1 MKMPRT
7 LSGWLALAL
16 LCSPVLAST
25 QATEALVARGD
36 QLWKEGKLEDARQSF
51 QTALL
56 AEPRSTEIQMK
67 LGGLQLSTND
77 FAASIQTYKNVI
89 SLDGRNVR
97 AWLGL
102 GFSYLHTGKSSLSMA
117 AFDEAIRLD
126 PSKKVA
132 LQPVMDKLQ
141 KP

>member
-1 MKMPRT
+1 MVW
-7 LSGWLALAL
+7 GWLALAL
-16 LCSPVLAST
+16 LCGTV
-25 QATEALVARGD
+25 QATTKSTEALVARGD
-36 QLWKEGKLEDARQSF
+36 QLWKEGKLEDAQQSF
-51 QTALL
+51 RTALQE
-56 AEPRSTEIQMK
+56 EPQSTEIQMK
-67 LGGLQLSTND
+67 LGGLQLSSND

-89 SLDGRNVR
+89 SLNGRNVR

-126 PSKKVA
+126 PSKKAA
-132 LQPVMDKLQ
+132 LQPVMDKLL

>member
-1 MKMPRT
+1 MKMPRYA
-7 LSGWLALAL
+7 LGWLALVL

-25 QATEALVARGD
+25 QATEALLARGD
-36 QLWKEGKLEDARQSF
+36 QLWKEGKLEDAQQSF
-51 QTALL
+51 KTALL

-67 LGGLQLSTND
+67 LGGLQLSNND

-132 LQPVMDKLQ
+132 LQPVMDKLL